1 MAEIT
6 KPMFLDETGKKMLNA
21 LEQIVTGYEVI
32 TDETSESVTLD
43 IEGGKMY
50 KYGTLASLDIQSIE
64 TSNLESV
71 VEFTTAEEF
80 TVTLPDTYQSIGE
93 ISLEGGKS
101 YILSVMN
108 GVIVSGEVST
118 TTKSEEETA

>member
-6 KPMFLDETGKKMLNA
+6 KPMFLDETGKAMLNA
-21 LEQIVTGYEVI
+21 LNQIVTGYEVVED
-32 TDETSESVTLD
+32 TTSESATLN
-43 IEGGKMY
+43 IVGGKMY
-50 KYGTLASLDIQSIE
+50 KFGTLASLDIQSIE

-71 VEFTTAEEF
+71 VEFTTADEF
-80 TVTLPDTYQSIGE
+80 AVTLPDTYQSIGE

-101 YILSVMN
+101 YILSAMN

-118 TTKSEEETA
+118 TTKTEEAE